1 MAIKKHKSCA
11 IIFRACIWWKY
22 LDEHSV
28 LPPPYTAFYFMIMGA
43 QYLSHS
49 VALKLSSFRTR
60 SASHAAKDTSIESPI
75 QRREREHQELLAV
88 DKREFHKRLRLVT
101 VYMNFTLLSYLSL
114 KCIHVFD

>member
-1 MAIKKHKSCA
+1 MATKKHKSGT

-88 DKREFHKRLRLVT
+88 DKREFHKRLRLMSFFVILFNLL
-101 VYMNFTLLSYLSL
+101 YMYKF
-114 KCIHVFD
+114 FD